1 MFYGSQQTF
10 WVAWFCFIISLY
22 TDFYVVTC
30 LKPLM
35 AKSTYKTQLSRGPIE
50 QGLLNISVLLCFHL
64 WVDPCRFEN
73 FSLKL
78 FQKPWYPFPFSV
90 MVNNQICSV

>member
-1 MFYGSQQTF
+1 MFYGSWQTF

-22 TDFYVVTC
+22 MGFYVVTR

-35 AKSTYKTQLSRGPIE
+35 DKSTYKTQLSRGPIE

-64 WVDPCRFEN
+64 WVDPFRFEK
-73 FSLKL
+73 FFIKVVSEALV
-78 FQKPWYPFPFSV
+78 PFSIFSNV
-90 MVNNQICSV
+90 E